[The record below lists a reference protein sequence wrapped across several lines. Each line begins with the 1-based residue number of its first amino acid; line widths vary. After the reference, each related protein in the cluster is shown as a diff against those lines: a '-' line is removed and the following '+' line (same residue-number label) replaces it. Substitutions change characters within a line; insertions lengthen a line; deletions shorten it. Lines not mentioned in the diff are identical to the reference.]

1 MDFTSCIADLVRA
14 AVSITDIG
22 FERNFAVGSRN
33 VEHVGRQRE
42 AGQAAAQFAHQRLAL
57 GNRGSEM
64 RGAGR
69 QIAVVQVV
77 GLDATFHLDMR
88 DLEDGVR
95 IARTRLARLGGW
107 TGVVLLGAIAFLL
120 TSLALMGFWYGAEF
134 CQALFLLLAPLPFV
148 LWLRLALARRI
159 GREDLAGEAL
169 CHRLALHRVAI
180 QAMGMVAILVTGFWG
195 TWQNFMATPF

>member
-1 MDFTSCIADLVRA
+1 MGPACA
-14 AVSITDIG
+14 ARCPRPRPETEVT
-22 FERNFAVGSRN
+22 
-33 VEHVGRQRE
+33 
-42 AGQAAAQFAHQRLAL
+42 FAHLFFSLLDVRSFASIWYWLAL
-57 GNRGSEM
+57 
-64 RGAGR
+64 
-69 QIAVVQVV
+69 AVLWS
-77 GLDATFHLDMR
+77 GLGHWVMGVPFDMVARARRLGGQDMR